1 MKGLDKGFQIMAN
14 NLKLESKDYII
25 LAQSLAA
32 EFAQTAIERD
42 AQGGTPKQERDR
54 LRQSNLLKLIIPK
67 EYGGIGANW
76 ITIFKII
83 REFAKV
89 DSSLAH
95 VFSSHQI
102 GVVIPHIFGTT
113 KQKQHYYTQTAHHN
127 WFWCNAL
134 NPRDKRAIIT
144 LQENHFL
151 LNGSKS
157 FCSGSVDSDILP
169 LSAIDQTTGELI
181 ILVIPSNRT
190 GVKINADWDSMGQRQ
205 TDSGNINFD
214 NVIVYPQEIIGARYN
229 QNSIFTTIRSCITQL
244 NLANIYLGIAEG
256 AFAAAKN
263 YTQSYKKPWLTSEVE
278 SVSQDPFILHHYG
291 TMWVDLQGVNAL
303 VNQATELLQAAW
315 EQEHNLTPAQRG
327 ECMIAV
333 NTAKVAATK
342 VGLDI
347 TNRIFEVMGARATS
361 QRYGFDRYWRNIRT
375 FTLHDP
381 VDYRLRE
388 IGKWALNDE
397 FHHTSAY

>member
-1 MKGLDKGFQIMAN
+1 MGND
-14 NLKLESKDYII
+14 LELEVKDYIV

-32 EFAQTAIERD
+32 KFAQTAIGRD
-42 AQGGTPKQERDR
+42 AQGGTPKQERDS

-76 ITIFKII
+76 ITTFQIV

-95 VFSSHQI
+95 VFSYHQI
-102 GVVIPHIFGTT
+102 GVVIPHIFGTIE
-113 KQKQHYYTQTAHHN
+113 QKQYYYSETVNHN

-134 NPRDKRAIIT
+134 NPRDKRAVIT
-144 LQENHFL
+144 AQENHFL

-181 ILVIPSNRT
+181 ILVIPSRRQ
-190 GVKINADWDSMGQRQ
+190 GVKINTDWDSMGQRQ
-205 TDSGNINFD
+205 TDSGNVNFD

-256 AFAAAKN
+256 AFASAKN
-263 YTQSYKKPWLTSEVE
+263 YTQNRKKPWLTSEVE
-278 SVSQDPFILHHYG
+278 CVTKDPFILHHYG
-291 TMWVDLQGVNAL
+291 TMWVDLQGVKAL
-303 VNQATELLQAAW
+303 INQAIELLQAAW
-315 EQEHNLTPAQRG
+315 EKEHNLTPKQRG

-347 TNRIFEVMGARATS
+347 TNRIFEVMGASSTS
-361 QRYGFDRYWRNIRT
+361 QKYGFDRYWRNMRT

-397 FHHTSAY
+397 FPQTGAY

>member
-1 MKGLDKGFQIMAN
+1 MGND
-14 NLKLESKDYII
+14 LELEGKDYII
-25 LAQSLAA
+25 LAQSLAI
-32 EFAQTAIERD
+32 EFAKTAIERD
-42 AQGGTPKQERDR
+42 NQGGTPKQERES
-54 LRQSNLLKLIIPK
+54 LRQSNLLKLIIPQ

-76 ITIFKII
+76 ITTFQII

-95 VFSSHQI
+95 VFSYHQI
-102 GVVIPHIFGTT
+102 GVVIPHIFGTIE
-113 KQKQHYYTQTAHHN
+113 QKQYYYSETVNPN

-134 NPRDKRAIIT
+134 NPRDKRAVIT
-144 LQENHFL
+144 AQENHFL
-151 LNGSKS
+151 LHGSKS

-181 ILVIPSNRT
+181 ILVISSDRE
-190 GVKINADWDSMGQRQ
+190 GVKINTDWDSMGQRQ

-229 QNSIFTTIRSCITQL
+229 QNSIFNTIRSCITQL

-263 YTQSYKKPWLTSEVE
+263 YTQNRKKPWLTSEVE
-278 SVSQDPFILHHYG
+278 CVSKDPFILHHYG
-291 TMWVDLQGVNAL
+291 TMWVDLQGVKAL
-303 VNQATELLQAAW
+303 VNQAIELLQAAW
-315 EQEHNLTPAQRG
+315 EKEHNLTATQRG
-327 ECMIAV
+327 ECMVAV

-347 TNRIFEVMGARATS
+347 TNRIFEVMGASATS
-361 QRYGFDRYWRNIRT
+361 QKYSFDRYWRNMRT

-397 FHHTSAY
+397 FPQTGAY

>member
-1 MKGLDKGFQIMAN
+1 MGN
-14 NLKLESKDYII
+14 NFELESKDYFI
-25 LAQSLAA
+25 LAQSLAE

-42 AQGGTPKQERDR
+42 AQGGTPKRERDR

-76 ITIFKII
+76 ITTFKII

-95 VFSSHQI
+95 VFSYHQI

-113 KQKQHYYTQTAHHN
+113 EQKQHYYQETAQHN

-134 NPRDKRAIIT
+134 NPRDKSATIT
-144 LQENHFL
+144 TQENNFL

-169 LSAIDQTTGELI
+169 ISAIEQTTGEVV
-181 ILVIPSNRT
+181 ILVIPSQRT

-214 NVIVYPQEIIGARYN
+214 NVIVYPQEIIGVRYN
-229 QNSIFTTIRSCITQL
+229 QDSIFTTIRSCITQL

-263 YTQSYKKPWLTSEVE
+263 YTQTYKKPWLTSEVK

-291 TMWVDLQGVNAL
+291 TMWVDLQGTNAL
-303 VNQATELLQAAW
+303 INQAIELLQAAW
-315 EQEHNLTPAQRG
+315 EQEHNLTSEQRG

-361 QRYGFDRYWRNIRT
+361 QKYGFDRYWRNMRT

-397 FHHTSAY
+397 FPHTGAY